1 MGGGEEGEEGK
12 ADEEGFD
19 DGGAVEGIEE
29 GAGAEEEHRQRNG
42 EGAGFGFQRGVAV
55 EEEPSDNEAQ
65 AEDAEREGAGGGEGD
80 SRDAEDEV
88 LQRRPDGEGDR
99 GVEVA
104 LPVPVAEEDLANG
117 GVAVP
122 AFVGVFG
129 PVVPGGAVG
138 EVGAEVEEVEREED
152 GREREEEPAEDGR
165 EVRGRLGCGLGHGSR
180 SGYVGCDAGGR
191 GFHGRWR
198 ESESEGEEDA
208 DFDDAAEGEPQTN
221 EDR

>member
-65 AEDAEREGAGGGEGD
+65 AEDAEREG
-80 SRDAEDEV
+80 
-88 LQRRPDGEGDR
+88 DR

-122 AFVGVFG
+122 AFVGVFR
-129 PVVPGGAVG
+129 PVVPGGVVG

-152 GREREEEPAEDGR
+152 GRDREEEPAEDGR

-180 SGYVGCDAGGR
+180 SGYVGGDAGGR
-191 GFHGRWR
+191 RFYR
-198 ESESEGEEDA
+198 
-208 DFDDAAEGEPQTN
+208 
-221 EDR
+221 